1 MRIFVG
7 WPYDAK
13 WVEDY
18 AIPSLRIYES
28 YGLEV
33 KTGKELAG
41 EKISEGVKKMIAD
54 ADATLFFTTRRND
67 NGDGSWSTSDWV
79 VDEIKHANSLNKE
92 LVYEFREESVEY
104 PNKLHDERQY
114 FPFLSAD
121 WMQCLV
127 ELNKVI
133 NRWRGL
139 NFRIKLNTKEKY
151 TAEFMDT
158 IRQRLRV
165 KDYKCFISI
174 RQGGV
179 VIFGP
184 RQTTVLREGE
194 HLVVYTGELPTYT
207 LSSGAVLEVDL
218 EMGGVWSASRES
230 FTTLELLLDKA

>member
-7 WPYDAK
+7 WPYDTK
-13 WVEDY
+13 WVENY

-33 KTGKELAG
+33 KTGKELEG
-41 EKISEGVKKMIAD
+41 ERISEGVKKMIAE
-54 ADATLFFTTRRND
+54 ADATFFFTTRRKD

-92 LVYEFREESVEY
+92 LVYEFREEGVEY
-104 PNKLHDERQY
+104 PNKIHDERQY

-151 TAEFMDT
+151 SAEFMDT

-165 KDYKCFISI
+165 K
-174 RQGGV
+174 
-179 VIFGP
+179 
-184 RQTTVLREGE
+184 
-194 HLVVYTGELPTYT
+194 
-207 LSSGAVLEVDL
+207 
-218 EMGGVWSASRES
+218 
-230 FTTLELLLDKA
+230 